1 MHLFLQGLSV
11 PVELSFVGKYEL
23 LNGSSED
30 NTQDNMAVVSGLSIR
45 SITSFALYYLI
56 QK

>member
-11 PVELSFVGKYEL
+11 PVELSFVGEYKL
-23 LNGSSED
+23 LDGSSDD
-30 NTQDNMAVVSGLSIR
+30 NTQDNMAVVSGLSSR
-45 SITSFALYYLI
+45 SITNFALYCLI

>member
-1 MHLFLQGLSV
+1 MDLFLQGLSV

-23 LNGSSED
+23 LDGSSDD
-30 NTQDNMAVVSGLSIR
+30 NTQDNMAVVSGLSSR
-45 SITSFALYYLI
+45 SITNFALYCLI